1 MKPLLFH
8 KYRVAKSGDKFRTIF
23 FVKQAPSIILSYRF
37 CLYLSKKCHK
47 TTVWLREMPKEGTD
61 FDVQKRDEHTE
72 EITVS
77 MEGKPFFDVTIQ
89 GSTISFLLT
98 TALFP
103 LRITQQ
109 LRKDWVLTKPEAK
122 GKAYFGKL
130 TDFKVNSELF
140 PNITPFNPVAV
151 IGNQRIAN
159 DVPNG
164 RI

>member
-1 MKPLLFH
+1 
-8 KYRVAKSGDKFRTIF
+8 
-23 FVKQAPSIILSYRF
+23 
-37 CLYLSKKCHK
+37 
-47 TTVWLREMPKEGTD
+47 MPKEGTD